1 MSRRLLNRGRYRK
14 FIHGPPIEPFIKF
27 VLSDFCSIFVLP
39 KNIPKGS
46 NDLYVLHCLSFFKIS
61 RAKVIKQ
68 GEAGEDPEGRV
79 GGLWCSL
86 VASGLTT
93 GRGQVGSQP

>member
-1 MSRRLLNRGRYRK
+1 M
-14 FIHGPPIEPFIKF
+14 IK
-27 VLSDFCSIFVLP
+27 
-39 KNIPKGS
+39 
-46 NDLYVLHCLSFFKIS
+46 
-61 RAKVIKQ
+61 RQ

-79 GGLWCSL
+79 GGLGCMT

>member
-1 MSRRLLNRGRYRK
+1 M
-14 FIHGPPIEPFIKF
+14 IK
-27 VLSDFCSIFVLP
+27 
-39 KNIPKGS
+39 
-46 NDLYVLHCLSFFKIS
+46 H
-61 RAKVIKQ
+61 Q

-93 GRGQVGSQP
+93 GRGQVGSRPGVAAEN

>member
-1 MSRRLLNRGRYRK
+1 MSRMLLNRRRYR
-14 FIHGPPIEPFIKF
+14 
-27 VLSDFCSIFVLP
+27 DSIFRSCILLTVP
-39 KNIPKGS
+39 KIKSKRPIG
-46 NDLYVLHCLSFFKIS
+46 LCLMLLEYPLRS
-61 RAKVIKQ
+61 RAKVIKHQ

-93 GRGQVGSQP
+93 GRGQVGSRPGVAAED

>member
-1 MSRRLLNRGRYRK
+1 MLQNYRK
-14 FIHGPPIEPFIKF
+14 FIQF
-27 VLSDFCSIFVLP
+27 VLSDFCYILIISKIKSKRVYRP
-39 KNIPKGS
+39 I
-46 NDLYVLHCLSFFKIS
+46 CLALLRVSLKS
-61 RAKVIKQ
+61 RVKVIKHQ

-93 GRGQVGSQP
+93 GHGQVGSQPAWCSPAT